1 VALLDVVVVSYN
13 SARELRRCVAPLAA
27 LDWVQ
32 VIVVD
37 NDSSDGSLA
46 TVDDLPVRAIASG
59 GNLGFATGCN
69 IGWRAGSSPYVLFL
83 NPDAEV
89 DEGSLRRLVAVLDER
104 PAAAVAAPRILGEG
118 GEVQHSLRRFPRLRS
133 TYAQAF
139 FLDRVRPLAP
149 WADEMIRDAEHYDRP
164 GAQEWVSGACML
176 VRREVLD
183 RLDGWYGGFF
193 LYCEDIDLCR
203 RVHDLGLEVYYEPAA
218 TVVHPGGGSAP
229 RSSTL
234 PILARSRVL
243 YAQRHRGA
251 FGAFAERLG
260 IALEAATHLVAAR
273 GGRPAVA
280 AHARA
285 LRVSLSAGGR
295 PE

>member
-1 VALLDVVVVSYN
+1 MAVLDVVVVSYN
-13 SARELRRCVAPLAA
+13 SARELRRCVAPLAE
-27 LDWVQ
+27 LDWVDA
-32 VIVVD
+32 IVVD
-37 NDSSDGSLA
+37 NQSSDGSLA
-46 TVDDLPVRAIASG
+46 TIEDLPVQRIASG

-69 IGWRAGSSPYVLFL
+69 IGWRAGASPHVLFL
-83 NPDAEV
+83 NPDAEI
-89 DEGSLRRLVAVLDER
+89 DEESLLRLVAVLDER
-104 PAAAVAAPRILGEG
+104 PEAAIAAPRILGED
-118 GEVQHSLRRFPRLRS
+118 GEVQLSLRRFPRLRS

-139 FLDRVRPLAP
+139 FLDRVRPQAA
-149 WADEMIRDAEHYDRP
+149 WADEMIRDTGHYDRP
-164 GAQEWVSGACML
+164 GPQEWVSGACML
-176 VRREVLD
+176 VRRETLE
-183 RLDGWYGGFF
+183 RLGGWDGGFF

-218 TVVHPGGGSAP
+218 VVRHPGGGSAP

-234 PILARSRVL
+234 PLLARSRVL

-251 FGAFAERLG
+251 AGAFAERLG
-260 IALEAATHLVAAR
+260 IALEAATHLVAAA